1 MDGRECEKKNKKEKE
16 KKEIESKNKKK
27 TAAPLEGRQDKGD
40 SFMGALII
48 DS

>member
-1 MDGRECEKKNKKEKE
+1 MDASAKKKIRKK
-16 KKEIESKNKKK
+16 KKKKKLKAKIKK